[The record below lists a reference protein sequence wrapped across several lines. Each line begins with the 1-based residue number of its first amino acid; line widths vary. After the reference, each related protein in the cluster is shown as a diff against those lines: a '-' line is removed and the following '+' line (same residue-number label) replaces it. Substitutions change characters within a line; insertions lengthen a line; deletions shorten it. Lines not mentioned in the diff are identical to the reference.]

1 MLNDE
6 VLYLIRNSEFLVPC
20 SIFSGF
26 LVSCSFYFMASS
38 PLSQTRF
45 RIIFAISWV
54 IALADFSFVLNWFG
68 QPWQVAIID
77 SSIST
82 ISLFLFSLLIMN
94 TLRFYTPK
102 RERYI
107 NIFTWCLFLMG
118 IWLAF
123 NHWLLLLTAGHF
135 DGYRAF
141 LRNSMPV
148 RGSIALLILGCMALI
163 SVVWFN
169 SEEQKQTEQRKSDA
183 EKLAKEAELFKLRQQ
198 LQPHFLFNS
207 LNSINALIGIK
218 PDEARKMVQQLSDF
232 LRGTMKREENQF
244 ISFSEELEYLKLY
257 LEIEKVRFGYRLKTE
272 MDISEES
279 LSWKIPSL
287 LLQPLMENAIKFGL
301 YGTTGEVLIALRV
314 RVIDKYLVVAVIN
327 PFDADMQMP
336 EGTGFGLN
344 SVKRR
349 LYLLFARNDLVEI
362 NKEKNSFVVVFK
374 IPDINE

>member
-1 MLNDE
+1 
-6 VLYLIRNSEFLVPC
+6 
-20 SIFSGF
+20 
-26 LVSCSFYFMASS
+26 MASS

-45 RIIFAISWV
+45 RIIFGISW
-54 IALADFSFVLNWFG
+54 IITLAEFFLVLKWLG
-68 QPWQVAIID
+68 LSWQAAIID

-82 ISLFLFSLLIMN
+82 ISLLLFSLLIMN
-94 TLRFYTPK
+94 TLRFYTPR
-102 RERYI
+102 RERYV
-107 NIFTWCLFLMG
+107 NILTWCLFLMG
-118 IWLAF
+118 IWLAVS
-123 NHWLLLLTAGHF
+123 HWLLVLTSAHF
-135 DGYRAF
+135 DGYREF
-141 LRNSMPV
+141 LKNSMPV
-148 RGSIALLILGCMALI
+148 RGSIGLLILGCIALI

-169 SEEQKQTEQRKSDA
+169 SEEQKQTEQRKTDA

-218 PDEARKMVQQLSDF
+218 PEEARKMVQQLSDF
-232 LRGTMKREENQF
+232 LRGTMRREENQL

-272 MDISEES
+272 MDISEQA

-287 LLQPLMENAIKFGL
+287 ILQPIMENAIKFGL
-301 YGTTGEVLIALRV
+301 YGTTGEVTIALRA
-314 RVIDKYLVVAVIN
+314 RVIDKHLVVAVMN
-327 PFDADMQMP
+327 PFDEDMQMP
-336 EGTGFGLN
+336 TGTGFGLN

-362 NKEKNSFVVVFK
+362 NKDKNAFVVIFK

>member
-1 MLNDE
+1 
-6 VLYLIRNSEFLVPC
+6 
-20 SIFSGF
+20 
-26 LVSCSFYFMASS
+26 MASS

-45 RIIFAISWV
+45 RIIFGISW
-54 IALADFSFVLNWFG
+54 IITLAEFFLVLKWLG
-68 QPWQVAIID
+68 LSWQAAIID

-82 ISLFLFSLLIMN
+82 ISLLLFSLLIMN
-94 TLRFYTPK
+94 TLRFYTPR
-102 RERYI
+102 RERYV
-107 NIFTWCLFLMG
+107 NILTWCLFLMG
-118 IWLAF
+118 IWLAVS
-123 NHWLLLLTAGHF
+123 HWLLVLTSAHF
-135 DGYRAF
+135 DGYREF
-141 LRNSMPV
+141 LKNSMPV
-148 RGSIALLILGCMALI
+148 RGSIGLLILGCIALI

-169 SEEQKQTEQRKSDA
+169 SEEQKQTEQRKTDA

-218 PDEARKMVQQLSDF
+218 PEEARKMVQQLSDF
-232 LRGTMKREENQF
+232 LRGTMRREENQL

-272 MDISEES
+272 MDIAEGA

-287 LLQPLMENAIKFGL
+287 ILQPIMENAIKFGL
-301 YGTTGEVLIALRV
+301 YGTTGEVTIALRA
-314 RVIDKYLVVAVIN
+314 RVIDKHLVVAVMN
-327 PFDADMQMP
+327 PFDEDMQMP
-336 EGTGFGLN
+336 TGTGFGLN

-362 NKEKNSFVVVFK
+362 NKDKNAFVVIFK

>member
-1 MLNDE
+1 
-6 VLYLIRNSEFLVPC
+6 
-20 SIFSGF
+20 
-26 LVSCSFYFMASS
+26 MASS

-45 RIIFAISWV
+45 RIIFGISW
-54 IALADFSFVLNWFG
+54 IITLADFGLVLKWFG

-82 ISLFLFSLLIMN
+82 ISLLLFSLLIMN
-94 TLRFYTPK
+94 TLRFYTPR
-102 RERYI
+102 RERYT
-107 NIFTWCLFLMG
+107 NILTWCLFLMG
-118 IWLAF
+118 IWLALS
-123 NHWLLLLTAGHF
+123 HWLLLLTAGHF
-135 DGYRAF
+135 DGYHQF
-141 LRNSMPV
+141 LKNSMPI
-148 RGSIALLILGCMALI
+148 RGSIALLILGCIALI

-169 SEEQKQTEQRKSDA
+169 SEEQKQTEQRKTDA
-183 EKLAKEAELFKLRQQ
+183 EKLAREAELFKLRQQ

-232 LRGTMKREENQF
+232 LRGTMRREENQF
-244 ISFSEELEYLKLY
+244 ISFSEELDYLKLY

-287 LLQPLMENAIKFGL
+287 LLQPIMENAIKFGL
-301 YGTTGEVLIALRV
+301 YGTTGEVIIALRT
-314 RVIDKYLVVAVIN
+314 RVIDKHLVVAVMN

-336 EGTGFGLN
+336 TGTGFGLN

-349 LYLLFARNDLVEI
+349 LYLLFARTDLVEI
-362 NKEKNSFVVVFK
+362 NKEKNAFVVVFK
-374 IPDINE
+374 IPDING